1 MSKAPISGFDLL
13 GIDLEPQSIE
23 HSTKWY
29 PIAAAAIGGIAGAVL
44 WRSHPILGHLGGWAL
59 GRNIYGLATKERTL
73 PQVGRTL
80 GSHAVAT
87 AASLSLPAYP
97 VLGYIAGAVASD
109 LLLNSDEGLKVTWRP
124 RQVERSD
131 EPPTTALVVAR

>member
-1 MSKAPISGFDLL
+1 MTSGFDLL
-13 GIDLEPQSIE
+13 GVEPQPVAERSA
-23 HSTKWY
+23 TKWR
-29 PIAAAAIGGIAGAVL
+29 PLAAAAIGGIAGAVL

-73 PQVGRTL
+73 PQVGRAL

-109 LLLNSDEGLKVTWRP
+109 LLLSGDESNFARRVYREER
-124 RQVERSD
+124 RQVEGHASS
-131 EPPTTALVVAR
+131 PTTALVVAR